1 MYFIVMAVSPFKN
14 GPSDRF
20 AGFHLRRH
28 GLRVSPSP
36 IPENPLAPTIAS
48 KAQALDPSKV

>member
-1 MYFIVMAVSPFKN
+1 MAVSPFRN
-14 GPSDRF
+14 GPWDRC
-20 AGFHLRRH
+20 AGLHLRQH

-36 IPENPLAPTIAS
+36 IPENLLASTIAS